1 MLRVPVCP
9 CARVPVCPCAR
20 VPGAPVLRC
29 SGAPVLRCSGAPV
42 LRRVINAS
50 GLLTSFSDTKRPE
63 TLTYQAFD
71 GKPGAGSAPKKHT
84 CGPTG
89 QPSSAGQGT
98 MTR

>member
-1 MLRVPVCP
+1 MYPCTRVPVYP
-9 CARVPVCPCAR
+9 CTRA
-20 VPGAPVLRC
+20 
-29 SGAPVLRCSGAPV
+29 